1 MSASPM
7 LKALDLTRVDIDA
20 MTLEDLQHHANEV
33 LNTLSALN
41 DYINSPVRKSAN
53 STQAALIRARL
64 LCMHMARV
72 RDLMQAHQAVAA
84 LTGSAQVAGAV
95 KLAPSVHPLGM

>member
-20 MTLEDLQHHANEV
+20 MTPDDLEVHAKEV
-33 LNTLSALN
+33 LNTLAALN
-41 DYINSPVRKSAN
+41 DYINSPIRKSAN

-72 RDLMQAHQAVAA
+72 RDVMQAHQAVAA
-84 LTGSAQVAGAV
+84 MTGAAQTAGVV